1 MKKQTRN
8 SIGRFD
14 SFKNKINRFFR
25 KLAILCL
32 IIIVGIVIGK
42 IYFPE
47 TVIETKEVI
56 VETKA
61 TYPVLL
67 RIAKCESSNN
77 HFDKNGQV
85 LMVGNKN
92 GSVDIG
98 KYQINNRVWGKKA
111 KEMNLDLTLEK
122 DNEAFAMYLYTTL
135 GTVPWIWSQKCWNK

>member
-8 SIGRFD
+8 SLGRFD
-14 SFKNKINRFFR
+14 SFKNKVNSFLR
-25 KLAILCL
+25 KVAILFL
-32 IIIVGIVIGK
+32 IILVGIIIGK
-42 IYFPE
+42 VYFPE

-135 GTVPWIWSQKCWNK
+135 GTVPWIWSQKCWNR

>member
-47 TVIETKEVI
+47 TVIETKEVV

-111 KEMNLDLTLEK
+111 KEMQLDLTLEK

-135 GTVPWIWSQKCWNK
+135 GTVPWIWSQKCWNR